1 MNKKLQ
7 TTMLWVLTLIITV
20 IFVIW
25 QRTTGPT
32 YPIHNEVTINGTEIE
47 YKLLRTWEGS
57 TDQQIPIYAPKGI
70 TGKVTYKRLKSHD
83 EWTTK
88 DMTRSSG
95 GDSLIATLPNQ
106 PAAGKVE
113 YLISFY
119 DQSGTEYKLNEEP
132 AITRYKG
139 VVPLGWLYVHI
150 FFIFSAFLFSMRTGL
165 EALFKRDNVPN
176 LGIIT
181 IIMLTI
187 GGMVMGPII
196 QKFAFDAYWTGWPF
210 GHDLTDNK
218 TLAGLL
224 MWIIAVWQMR
234 KYPDRRWWALV
245 AAATV
250 IVVFLIP
257 HSVMG
262 SEIDFTKDMPKP

>member
-7 TTMLWVLTLIITV
+7 TTMLWILAVVITI

-32 YPIHNEVTINGTEIE
+32 YPISDEVTINGIEID

-57 TDQQIPIYAPKGI
+57 TDQQIPIFAPDGI
-70 TGKVTYKRLKSHD
+70 TGKITYKRFPSHD
-83 EWTTK
+83 EWTTAE
-88 DMTRSSG
+88 MTRRA
-95 GDSLIATLPNQ
+95 DSLVAFLPNQ
-106 PAAGKVE
+106 PAAGKIE
-113 YLISFY
+113 YLISLF
-119 DQSGTEYKLNEEP
+119 DQNGTEYKLNEEP
-132 AITRYKG
+132 AVTRYKG
-139 VVPLGWLYVHI
+139 VVPLGWLLVHI

-165 EALFKRDNVPN
+165 EALFKRDNVIN
-176 LGIIT
+176 LSIIT
-181 IIMLTI
+181 VIMLTI

-196 QKFAFDAYWTGWPF
+196 QKYAFDAYWTGWPF

-218 TLAGLL
+218 TLAGLI
-224 MWIIAVWQMR
+224 MWIIAIWQMR
-234 KYPDRRWWALV
+234 KNPDKKWWALV

-262 SEIDFTKDMPKP
+262 SEIDFTKDMPKN